1 MGLIRRSA
9 CIAREAYSQRG
20 TRQLKAGLPP
30 IQKESEMLKTKT
42 LLAGA
47 ISLLIANQAAA
58 LNDAQQDQT
67 GTDNYADVVQ
77 QIGSDNYSTQ
87 LQDGDANVSYTLQ
100 SGTLLSASSEQ
111 RGAGNI
117 STIEQNG
124 MNSQAN
130 VSQDGNYNL
139 ATVYQETNEEVG
151 HTVTL
156 SQIGSQNLA
165 YVEQIDGAASV
176 SDIYQNGEGN
186 SIDVTQQMTANH
198 LDAEQTGDGN
208 TALVEQFGN
217 TTAYISQTGTANA
230 INFHQDGAFSG
241 AFSSI
246 SQNGTGNEVNLSQQ
260 ASRYSA
266 GDVRLVQIGTGNIA
280 DVSESSGFG
289 SFSFTQDG
297 TGNELTAQHGGR
309 STTVEG
315 TSTGDF
321 NRVDIRQDFD
331 GSSLTIAQ
339 NGTRNDI
346 DVDQTGYYGVGDIQQ
361 TGTENYASLVQ
372 IGNSSSVTQETAL
385 IMQNGTGNSAF
396 VTQGQ

>member
-1 MGLIRRSA
+1 MDGAPVKSRTPAHS
-9 CIAREAYSQRG
+9 
-20 TRQLKAGLPP
+20 
-30 IQKESEMLKTKT
+30 KEFEMLKTKT

-58 LNDAQQDQT
+58 LNNAQQDQS

-77 QIGSDNYSTQ
+77 QIGSENSSSQ
-87 LQDGDANVSYTLQ
+87 IQDGDANVSYTLQ

-124 MNSQAN
+124 MNSRAN

-151 HTVTL
+151 HAVTL

-186 SIDVTQQMTANH
+186 SVDVTQQMTANY
-198 LDAEQTGDGN
+198 LDAEQTGNGN

-217 TTAYISQTGTANA
+217 ATGYISQTGTANA
-230 INFHQDGAFSG
+230 IDFQQDGGFSG
-241 AFSSI
+241 AFASI
-246 SQNGTGNEVNLSQQ
+246 SQDGAGNEANLSQR
-260 ASRYSA
+260 ASRYNA
-266 GDVRLVQIGTGNIA
+266 GDVRLIQIGTDNIA
-280 DVSESSGFG
+280 DVVENSGFG
-289 SFSFTQDG
+289 SFTFTQDG

-309 STTVEG
+309 STTVVG
-315 TSTGDF
+315 SSVGDF
-321 NRVDIRQDFD
+321 NRVDIHQNFD

-339 NGTRNDI
+339 NGSYNEI

-361 TGTENYASLVQ
+361 NGTENYASLVQ
-372 IGNSSSVTQETAL
+372 VGSPESVSQEMAVIL
-385 IMQNGTGNSAF
+385 QNGTGNSAI